1 MVRGKALFM
10 VWVFLFTSLCIGGL
24 GERAAVAQAKWPSR
38 DITIIVPYNPGG
50 GYDIKARLVA
60 PLMAHYLPS
69 KANVIVLNVPGA
81 GGTIGLRQAASSKP
95 DGYTLV
101 VTDPVILAT
110 YAKLEKLGTLDPK
123 TMTFLGQLEKT
134 SCLMAVGKE
143 GRFKSVEQ
151 MRGQQIR
158 FPAVGDNELP
168 SVALADALGSTAN
181 LIAYNGLP
189 EGCMAVARGDIDA
202 VIGTDNTLIRQ
213 VNALEGKL
221 VPMMMIGGRYAKLP
235 DLKTSTELGLNFDEE
250 VGVHRICLAGPPS
263 IPADVRQALEE
274 VIKKATEDPQF
285 HAGMEKAGYTAVP
298 LDGAGLQP
306 PVDKVFKLLERYGKL
321 LPKGKL

>member
-1 MVRGKALFM
+1 MVRGKLLFM
-10 VWVFLFTSLCIGGL
+10 VAVFLFTSLCTGVL

-38 DITIIVPYNPGG
+38 DITIIVPYNAGG

-60 PLMAHYLPS
+60 PLIAHYLPS

-81 GGTIGLRQAASSKP
+81 AGTIGLRQAASSKP

-101 VTDPVILAT
+101 LTDPVLLAT
-110 YAKLEKLGTLDPK
+110 YAKLEKLGSLNPR
-123 TMTFLGQLEKT
+123 TMTFLGQLERT

-143 GRFKSVEQ
+143 GRFKKLDE

-158 FPAVGDNELP
+158 FPSIGDNELP
-168 SVALADALGSTAN
+168 SVALADALGATAI

-202 VIGTDNTLIRQ
+202 VIGTDNTLLRQ
-213 VNALEGKL
+213 INALEGKL
-221 VPMMMIGGRYAKLP
+221 VPVMVIGGPYRRLP
-235 DLKTSTELGLNFDEE
+235 DLKTSAQLGLNFDEE
-250 VGVHRICLAGPPS
+250 AGVHRVCLAGPPNM
-263 IPADVRQALEE
+263 PADVRQILGD

-285 HAGMEKAGYTAVP
+285 RAGMEKAGYDAVP
-298 LDGAGLQP
+298 LGGAELQGP
-306 PVDKVFKLLERYGKL
+306 IDRVFKLVERYEKL